1 MAFFQFETQLVSS
14 PIIMQL
20 DCLSELEAS
29 LAQFTEKL
37 ASCIGQIKSQAAHLN
52 PQERARL
59 VSALGGEIASSHRQV
74 ISAIDKIPPE
84 VLGLSRKE
92 LESQIHDL
100 QLQYQTALQKLT
112 SVQEAA
118 KTAHSALEAALTS
131 IEDN

>member
-1 MAFFQFETQLVSS
+1 
-14 PIIMQL
+14 MQL

-29 LAQFTEKL
+29 LAQFTDKL
-37 ASCIGQIKSQAAHLN
+37 ASSIGQVKSQAAMLN

-59 VSALGGEIASSHRQV
+59 VSALGGEIASAHRQV
-74 ISAIDKIPPE
+74 ISAIDKIPQD

-92 LESQIHDL
+92 LENQIHEL
-100 QLQYQTALQKLT
+100 QLQYQTAVQKLS

-118 KTAHSALEAALTS
+118 KTAYSALEAAIAS